1 MSLTPEQKANRKLG
15 IGASECA
22 IVMGINE
29 NISPYELWQIKTGR
43 LEPQDISQLPPVY
56 WGTRLEDIIADEYA
70 LKMGCEVERVPETLF
85 HVEHKHILCHLDRK
99 VVGES
104 KILECKF
111 AMYARDQWGPSGSDE
126 VPMSYILQVQHQ
138 LAVTGYEEAD
148 LAVLISGY
156 DFRVYHFKR
165 DEELIAKIIEELNE
179 FWACV
184 ESDTPPP
191 LRDRRDVQLA
201 YPYSIPNA
209 KPADTDIVAVVD
221 QINGLKAKTKEL
233 EKERAVLEN
242 NLTLFMRE
250 AEAVITDKEV
260 LATWKSNK
268 NGTRVLRINER
279 VSV

>member
-1 MSLTPEQKANRKLG
+1 MSLTPEQLANRKLG

-29 NISPYELWQIKTGR
+29 HMSPYELWQIKTGR
-43 LEPQDISQLPPVY
+43 LEPKDISQLPPVY
-56 WGTRLEDIIADEYA
+56 WGTKLEDIIADEYA
-70 LKMGCEVERVPETLF
+70 ITSGHKVRRVTSTLF
-85 HVEHKHILCHLDRK
+85 HEKYKHILCHIDRK
-99 VVGES
+99 VEGVA
-104 KILECKF
+104 KVLECKF

-138 LAVTGYEEAD
+138 MLVTGYEQAD

-165 DEELIAKIIEELNE
+165 DEGLISKITEELNE

-184 ESDTPPP
+184 ESDTPPQM
-191 LRDRRDVQLA
+191 RDRRDVQLA
-201 YPYSIPNA
+201 YPFSVPNA
-209 KPADTDIVAVVD
+209 KPADCDIVDIVG
-221 QINGLKAKTKEL
+221 QINEIRNQAKQLETK
-233 EKERAVLEN
+233 RTTLEN
-242 NLTLFMRE
+242 NLTLFMKE
-250 AEAVITDKEV
+250 AEAVITETAV

-279 VSV
+279 AV